1 MYDFNDKVVFITGGS
16 RGIGRSMA
24 EKFAQLNAKVVI
36 TYKSRIDHRFFKPR
50 NIHYFKCDSADAKRV
65 KEVVQNV
72 VKKFKRIDVLIN
84 NAGITKDTLI
94 MRMSEKDWDS
104 VIDTNLKGTFLFCKE
119 AAKYMV
125 KVHRG
130 KIINV
135 SSIVGTTGNAGQSN
149 YAASK
154 AGQIGLTKAIAKEL
168 SGHNIQVNAVAPGF
182 VETDMTSV
190 LSEEVK
196 KTIFKATKTRAA
208 KPDKVADFVAFLA
221 SPDSDLIT
229 GQTFIVEATQLKK
242 EERIHFKIN
251 N

>member
-1 MYDFNDKVVFITGGS
+1 MYDFKDKVVFITGGS
-16 RGIGRSMA
+16 RGIGRAMA
-24 EKFAQLNAKVVI
+24 VRFAELNAKVVI
-36 TYKSRIDHRFFKPR
+36 TYKSRIDHRFFKPK
-50 NIHYFKCDSADAKRV
+50 NIHYFKCDSADGKRV

-72 VKKFKRIDVLIN
+72 IKKFKRIDVLIN

-94 MRMSEKDWDS
+94 LRMSERDWDS

-119 AAKYMV
+119 AARSMV
-125 KVHRG
+125 KMHRG
-130 KIINV
+130 KIINI

-154 AGQIGLTKAIAKEL
+154 AGQIGLTKALAKEL
-168 SGHNIQVNAVAPGF
+168 ASHNIQVNVVAPGF

-190 LSEEVK
+190 LSEDVK
-196 KTIFKATKTRAA
+196 KAILKTTKTKAA
-208 KPDKVADFVAFLA
+208 KPNKVADFVAFLA
-221 SPDSDLIT
+221 SEDSDLIN

-242 EERIHFKIN
+242 EERLHFKN